1 MQFHFEKIRKALI
14 STPFRVCF
22 VRHATPGTDP
32 GVCFEETREIRK
44 GRSKSVCRKFLLNPI
59 FLTIKKEK
67 IRCGI
72 KRSLKKSVSL
82 AFYLLVFKDEM
93 SKPKTMMSRLFL
105 TLGKE
110 PVKLSVF
117 RTR

>member
-1 MQFHFEKIRKALI
+1 MWKMQFYFEKIRKALI

-32 GVCFEETREIRK
+32 GVFFEETREIRK

-59 FLTIKKEK
+59 FHTIKKEK
-67 IRCGI
+67 IGCGI

-82 AFYLLVFKDEM
+82 AFYLLVFKDEL
-93 SKPKTMMSRLFL
+93 SKPNSDER
-105 TLGKE
+105 
-110 PVKLSVF
+110 SVF
-117 RTR
+117 NSL

>member
-1 MQFHFEKIRKALI
+1 M
-14 STPFRVCF
+14 F
-22 VRHATPGTDP
+22 VLSGTQPLELTPGSF
-32 GVCFEETREIRK
+32 FEETREIRK

-59 FLTIKKEK
+59 FHTIKKEK

-72 KRSLKKSVSL
+72 KRSLKKCVSL

-93 SKPKTMMSRLFL
+93 SKPKTMMIRVFL
-105 TLGKE
+105 ALDIG
-110 PVKLSVF
+110 PVNLSVF